1 MVKKQANPSIIKKFE
16 SIKLG
21 GNSLKEVFVIKQQNN
36 KNKRDPIKD
45 KM

>member
-1 MVKKQANPSIIKKFE
+1 MVKKQPNPSIIKKFE

-21 GNSLKEVFVIKQQNN
+21 GNSLKGVFVIKQQNN
-36 KNKRDPIKD
+36 KNKREPIKD

>member
-1 MVKKQANPSIIKKFE
+1 MVKKQANPSIIKKFA

-21 GNSLKEVFVIKQQNN
+21 GNSLKGVFVIKQQNN

>member
-21 GNSLKEVFVIKQQNN
+21 GNSLKGVFVIKQQNN
-36 KNKRDPIKD
+36 KNKREPIKD
-45 KM
+45 KI